1 MFYDGFF
8 DFNGDGKL
16 GPAEEFAEYEMFS
29 DFADGDVPGSKRR
42 KTPNVPSE
50 QKSTTS
56 SGDDRTVMKVV
67 VILFIIVAILIAI
80 PTIRDFMPRF
90 AHDRAEKL
98 IAQGEYTQAKEIL
111 WDIASKDENPDNFAL
126 YQLCEA
132 HELYDAGEVDEA
144 YYMMM
149 VTVFRAQTEEQMAQI
164 NAFKEQLGRE
174 HNEGE

>member
-42 KTPNVPSE
+42 KTPNAPSG
-50 QKSTTS
+50 QNSTATS
-56 SGDDRTVMKVV
+56 GGGRAAIRAA
-67 VILFIIVAILIAI
+67 VILFIVVAILIAI
-80 PTIRDFMPRF
+80 PTARDAMPRF

-164 NAFKEQLGRE
+164 NAFKEQLERE
-174 HNEGE
+174 HDEGE